1 MINLFGK
8 MVEFVLSEAEVE
20 NRFCNDMSIGSE
32 GRESDREFIDDAT
45 YYKNIEKYRVFD
57 NVSRD
62 YDDAIN
68 VSLSGFDFSQEAT
81 NYCSNNEIEEAVIDN
96 FKGSKKKVDEFKKTL
111 VNPHRDDNSDSFFF
125 FFFVILYAIQFQ
137 LTEKTNAC
145 ENEDELK
152 NEINKVDL
160 SELFLI
166 KNKLK
171 LDFDILNFEQQCHRV
186 IQILHKGNSFLKVH
200 KLIEK
205 F

>member
-81 NYCSNNEIEEAVIDN
+81 NYCSNNEIEEAVIDS
-96 FKGSKKKVDEFKKTL
+96 FKDSKEKKLTSLK
-111 VNPHRDDNSDSFFF
+111 
-125 FFFVILYAIQFQ
+125 ILW
-137 LTEKTNAC
+137 
-145 ENEDELK
+145 
-152 NEINKVDL
+152 
-160 SELFLI
+160 
-166 KNKLK
+166 
-171 LDFDILNFEQQCHRV
+171 
-186 IQILHKGNSFLKVH
+186 
-200 KLIEK
+200 
-205 F
+205 